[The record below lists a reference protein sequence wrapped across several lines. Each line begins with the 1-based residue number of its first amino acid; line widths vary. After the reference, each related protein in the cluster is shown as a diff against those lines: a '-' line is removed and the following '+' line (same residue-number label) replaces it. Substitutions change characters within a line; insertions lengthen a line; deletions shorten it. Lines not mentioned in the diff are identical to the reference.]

1 MKRKIS
7 IMKNKKTQGLASL
20 VAISP
25 FAAFV
30 VGLLNPR
37 DRASRNLVWVFVI
50 FYGAVFY
57 ISETSGSDSVRYIA
71 HLKLMYWSDF
81 TFDDLMYSMYRG
93 HTGSQDLYQPF
104 ITFLISRFTDQAWV
118 LFSVFGI
125 LLGYVYSRNIWFL
138 IDRVGHRQSAVIVYL
153 IIAFA
158 LNVSIA
164 SGLNGVRFWTACH
177 VFVFGVLHFFDGRNR
192 KYLFVALLTP
202 LIHFSFTLPCALLL
216 LFFAV
221 KRFGTAIYVFFVAS
235 FLVAQLDQSVVKSI
249 MQYLPLSFEDRAMS
263 YVNKAGLEGGY
274 GAVES
279 VWFLRL
285 NDLLTSSF
293 VLIGSTYLY
302 WKGVH
307 RSHRA
312 IGEIFVFGML
322 IYGAT
327 NLVSYVPSAGRFFS
341 VAELLIIAALVLF
354 LGTER
359 ARKKDMQLAGA
370 MSSLLAIDVA
380 LGVRMSLEYTSI
392 YLLFGNFFVAPFV
405 EADASL
411 YELIKGLL

>member
-1 MKRKIS
+1 MKRKTS

-25 FAAFV
+25 FAALV

-37 DRASRNLVWVFVI
+37 DQASRNLVWVFVI

-57 ISETSGSDSVRYIA
+57 LPDWSGSDSVRYLA
-71 HLKLMYWSDF
+71 QLKWMYWSDF
-81 TFDDLMYSMYRG
+81 TLDDLMHSIYLR
-93 HTGSQDLYQPF
+93 QDVYQPV

-118 LFSVFGI
+118 LFGVFGI

-138 IDRVGHRQSAVIVYL
+138 IDRVGNRQSAVIVFL

-158 LNVSIA
+158 MDVSIG
-164 SGLNGVRFWTACH
+164 SGINGVRFWTACH
-177 VFVFGVLHFFDGRNR
+177 VFVFGILYFSDGRNR

-202 LIHFSFTLPCALLL
+202 LIHFSFILPCALLL

-235 FLVAQLDQSVVKSI
+235 FLVSQLDLAVVKSI
-249 MQYLPLSFEDRAMS
+249 MQYLPFSFEDRAMA
-263 YVNKAGLEGGY
+263 YVNEVDSGGRY
-274 GAVES
+274 GANEKA
-279 VWFLRL
+279 WFIAL
-285 NDLLTSSF
+285 NGQLTALF
-293 VLIGSTYLY
+293 ILIVSTYMY
-302 WKGVH
+302 WRGVH
-307 RSHRA
+307 RIHSKA
-312 IGEIFVFGML
+312 GGIFVFGML

-327 NLVSYVPSAGRFFS
+327 NLVSYVPAASRFFS
-341 VAELLIIAALVLF
+341 VGELLIIAALVLF
-354 LGTER
+354 LGTDR
-359 ARKKDMQLAGA
+359 IRKKDMQLAGA
-370 MSSLLAIDVA
+370 MSSLLVINTA
-380 LGVRMSLEYTSI
+380 LGARKVLEFTSV

-405 EADASL
+405 EADVGL